1 MHLSMS
7 FLDLSV
13 FLHTGSEK
21 LRGTQQAIGLQ
32 CDYVHHT
39 VTLLC
44 TAPGVQI
51 EAVGE
56 VEVC

>member
-1 MHLSMS
+1 MS